1 MDPHDTVLK
10 TFNYYQNKAAIGFL
24 ETRIHPGSNLIGRKV
39 KDLNLAFNFIVA
51 KIERNGETIVP
62 RGHVTI
68 EENDL
73 IVLGGK
79 VYFDKSG
86 QDLIEFTIP
95 KGHQWANK
103 NIKDL
108 DLHDDRLI
116 VMVQREDGE
125 VVVPTGETLLLEADQ
140 VIMLKLEGLN
150 PLAKNKAS

>member
-1 MDPHDTVLK
+1 
-10 TFNYYQNKAAIGFL
+10 
-24 ETRIHPGSNLIGRKV
+24 
-39 KDLNLAFNFIVA
+39 
-51 KIERNGETIVP
+51 ETIVP

-140 VIMLKLEGLN
+140 VIMLKLEGPN